1 MIKNRSVCSLVRLNG
16 GMALAWIT
24 INGCFFVGGV
34 TGLVQAAR

>member
-24 INGCFFVGGV
+24 IDGCFFVGGV
-34 TGLVQAAR
+34 TGIGKPAR